1 MQIFHEYSGQEY
13 GQQIS
18 KNEHEL
24 EVEDKG
30 GGILMEDGQVFNMK
44 SIEVKMFG
52 DRCHNPF
59 KSKTFLQIQ
68 KKLEKKCLSSQ
79 MIGHLINSNSIL
91 F

>member
-1 MQIFHEYSGQEY
+1 VHP
-13 GQQIS
+13 
-18 KNEHEL
+18 L

-68 KKLEKKCLSSQ
+68 KKVGAL
-79 MIGHLINSNSIL
+79 
-91 F
+91 